1 MLAKAPGQVADY
13 LDAIAQLAPLVVKHR
28 GSFDSE
34 RRLPTAV
41 FNALADAGL
50 FRLWLPRALGGPQ
63 LSPIDFMSVV
73 EAASMLDGSIG
84 WLVGNGGGISRTGGY
99 LPEPVAREIFS
110 DPRAFVVSATGAVGE
125 AQKAEG
131 GYRVTGRWP
140 FGSGAHHASHFMA
153 LASTKDANG
162 NDEPPRFH
170 YFRRS
175 DVVIHDTWRVSG
187 LRATGSCDFEVC
199 DLFVSAHHS
208 HDFIG
213 AGPTQDGC
221 VYRLPAVSAFA
232 WTVGTVPLGI
242 ARGAMN
248 AFVELASRTARHGQ
262 SMTMR
267 DREIVQSNFGRADAL
282 HRAARAFLISAATE
296 LIAALE
302 EDGLRLIEARAV
314 FRTACTHAAETALRI
329 ADILA
334 SEAGTGSMLESSP
347 IERYIRD
354 IQAAT
359 KHIAMTPNNYLVSGR
374 VGLGLDPGTNR
385 SLDCSLVGQS
395 DLSAAARRAK
405 AEACPRPSTIEK
417 DRGHG
422 ASAPLP
428 TLRF

>member
-1 MLAKAPGQVADY
+1 MLAKSPGQVADY
-13 LDAIAQLAPLVVKHR
+13 LEAIARLVPLVVKHR
-28 GSFDSE
+28 DSFDRE
-34 RRLPTAV
+34 RRLPDEV
-41 FNALADAGL
+41 FNELADAGL

-63 LSPIDFMSVV
+63 LSPVDFMSVV

-84 WLVGNGGGISRTGGY
+84 WLVGNGGGISRAGGY
-99 LPEPVAREIFS
+99 LPEPVAREFFS
-110 DPRAFVVSATGAVGE
+110 DPRAFVVSATGAVGQ
-125 AQKAEG
+125 AQKTEA
-131 GYRVTGRWP
+131 GYCVTGRWP

-153 LASTKDANG
+153 LASAKDANG
-162 NDEPPRFH
+162 NDEPPRFY

-187 LRATGSCDFEVC
+187 LRATGSCDFEVR
-199 DLFVSAHHS
+199 DLFVPAQHS

-213 AGPTQDGC
+213 ARSTQDGP
-221 VYRLPAVSAFA
+221 VYRFPAISAFA

-248 AFVELASRTARHGQ
+248 AFVELASRKARQGQ
-262 SMTMR
+262 SLTMR
-267 DREIVQSNFGRADAL
+267 DREIVQSNYGRADAL
-282 HRAARAFLISAATE
+282 HRSARAFLISAATE
-296 LIAALE
+296 LTALLE
-302 EDGLRLIEARAV
+302 EDGPRQIEARAV

-354 IQAAT
+354 IQAAA

-385 SLDCSLVGQS
+385 
-395 DLSAAARRAK
+395 
-405 AEACPRPSTIEK
+405 
-417 DRGHG
+417 
-422 ASAPLP
+422 
-428 TLRF
+428 F